1 MQNAYSILAGLTEVL
16 VFAAGA
22 IGMIVAACILI

>member
-1 MQNAYSILAGLTEVL
+1 MQTAYGILASLTEVL
-16 VFAAGA
+16 VFTAGA